1 MQSDRSLEQA
11 EKVLRRE
18 VSSNGQLRSTRAGK
32 LAQARIH
39 DAKAPARAAARSSQP
54 LSSAGRQDMTLAE
67 GAGAPNVLVDARY
80 RAIESVIP
88 RVIPVSATL
97 SCTGGHTKNTF
108 PEIWGPE
115 ARTT

>member
-67 GAGAPNVLVDARY
+67 ALALRTCLETRATVLNRDTCERYLVVPGA
-80 RAIESVIP
+80 
-88 RVIPVSATL
+88 
-97 SCTGGHTKNTF
+97 
-108 PEIWGPE
+108 
-115 ARTT
+115 